1 MPAPSPRLLA
11 DLIEWIRIPS
21 ISSGG
26 GDPAD
31 LRSAAEWT
39 ARRIIAAGGTCE
51 LLEGYGNPL
60 VVGELQASRA
70 DAPTVL
76 IYGHYD
82 VQSAEPR
89 ASWSSDPFEPSER
102 DGRLFGRGASDDK
115 GNFLPLLHVAC
126 ELARAGTL
134 PVHVRVLCE
143 GDEEALGEGVL
154 RFVAEDERGADCA
167 IVFDADMLDDRTPA
181 LTLAVRGTIACRL
194 TVTTGSRALHS
205 GVFGNAA
212 MNATHAL
219 VQALAAV
226 LPGPDGLLPAP
237 LRAGIE
243 PPSEQEL
250 AAWRNLPPGDGI
262 LASVGAAPSHEAAG
276 RGFYERTWAD
286 ASLDVSGLD
295 GGDAGQ
301 QRTIIPHVASARLN
315 LRLAAGQDPDEI
327 RATLERML
335 RDAAPPGA
343 TLELSAFSMPG
354 AAFDPASPPLRL
366 AAEALARTC
375 GVPCV
380 LKRSG
385 GSIPVLAA
393 FARRGIPVICSGFA
407 LEEDR
412 IHASDESFRLESLA
426 LGERAAHELYA
437 ALAGLN
443 RI

>member
-1 MPAPSPRLLA
+1 MPAPSERLLA

-31 LRSAAEWT
+31 LRRAAEW
-39 ARRIIAAGGTCE
+39 ACERIVEAGGSCE

-60 VVGELQASRA
+60 VVGELRAARA

-82 VQSAEPR
+82 VQSADPR
-89 ASWSSDPFEPSER
+89 SAWTSDPFEPSVR

-126 ELARAGTL
+126 ELAAAGKL
-134 PVHVRVLCE
+134 PVNLRVLCE
-143 GDEEALGEGVL
+143 GDEEALGDGVL
-154 RFVAEDERGADCA
+154 RFVVEDARGADCA
-167 IVFDADMLDDRTPA
+167 IVFDADMLDERTPA
-181 LTLAVRGTIACRL
+181 LTLAVRGTIACRIS
-194 TVTTGSRALHS
+194 VTTGRRTLHS

-212 MNATHAL
+212 LNATHVL

-226 LPGPDGLLPAP
+226 LPGPDGLLPEP
-237 LRAGIE
+237 LRAGIR
-243 PPSEQEL
+243 PPSPSEL
-250 AAWRNLPPGDGI
+250 EAWRALQPGGEI
-262 LASVGAAPSHEAAG
+262 LASVGAAPSHPAAG
-276 RGFYERTWAD
+276 ATFYERTWAD

-301 QRTIIPHVASARLN
+301 QRTIIPHEASARLN
-315 LRLAAGQDPDEI
+315 MRLAAGQDPEAI
-327 RATLERML
+327 RETLERL
-335 RDAAPPGA
+335 IREALPTGA
-343 TLELSAFSMPG
+343 TLEFSGFSMPG
-354 AAFDPASPPLRL
+354 AGFDPEAPALRL
-366 AAEALARTC
+366 AAEALERTC

-393 FARRGIPVICSGFA
+393 FAQRGIPVICSGFA
-407 LEEDR
+407 LEDDR
-412 IHASDESFRLESLA
+412 IHASDESYRLDSLG

-437 ALAGLN
+437 SLAALA
-443 RI
+443 